1 MKKDVKHIVL
11 KEAGWF
17 LAIVAVS
24 ALIELLIIEILDLHP
39 VLSVKIQ
46 GFIGLLVI
54 GMTIRFVT
62 RVRSA
67 FRTHPEHQHQGKES
81 LE

>member
-1 MKKDVKHIVL
+1 MNRDVKHIII

-17 LAIVAVS
+17 LAIVATS
-24 ALIELLIIEILDLHP
+24 AVVEWSIIELLDLHP
-39 VLSVKIQ
+39 VLSVKVQ

-54 GMTIRFVT
+54 GVTIRFVA
-62 RVRSA
+62 RIRSA
-67 FRTHPEHQHQGKES
+67 FRTHPEHPQEGSES